1 MPRLGTL
8 AALFLALIAAPF
20 ALYSGAFGLRGLTT
34 DLSSESRL
42 YTYLAPNLAIFTH
55 MIAGALITALAP
67 LQLIPGIRAKYP
79 QFHRKLGYTLLV
91 AATLTGAGGLL
102 YIALRG
108 TIGGPLMSAGFALY
122 GVLILI
128 AAANTTYHAIDKA
141 RVRHRAWAL
150 RLTVLAVGSFLYRLI
165 YGLWYWATGAW
176 RRTSNSPA
184 FSTSS
189 CSWASTCPSLACWS
203 STSPANAALRAPSA
217 APKARPCCPTN
228 TPITPGMPPICTS
241 TGFWR

>member
-165 YGLWYWATGAW
+165 YGLWYWATGGVASNEQFTGLFDQFMFVGFYLPFLGLLELYLARE
-176 RRTSNSPA
+176 RR
-184 FSTSS
+184 
-189 CSWASTCPSLACWS
+189 L
-203 STSPANAALRAPSA
+203 
-217 APKARPCCPTN
+217 ARPVR
-228 TPITPGMPPICTS
+228 S
-241 TGFWR
+241 A